1 MPDVV
6 TCLIIDEK
14 GRLLILKRS
23 DKVRTYKGLWGGIAG
38 YVEEGEKPI
47 NTAYKEIFE
56 ELGLKKEDVKLL
68 NNISPIKF
76 TDTYEN
82 KSYNWTIF
90 PFLFNTYKKDK
101 VQIDWEHTNYKW
113 ILPKDV
119 EKFNTVPHFLDVV
132 LKSIK

>member
-56 ELGLKKEDVKLL
+56 EVGLKKEDVKLL

-82 KSYNWTIF
+82 KIYNWTIF

-132 LKSIK
+132 LKIIK